1 MTCILLVII
10 ASLMTYVSQLREE
23 VIQINKKLDKVIKH
37 LGIEN
42 YSNIDDELR
51 DIILE
56 RRGKIKAIKRYRE
69 HTGLG
74 LKESKEYIDNL
85 CEK

>member
-1 MTCILLVII
+1 MGDIMTCILLVII

-51 DIILE
+51 ILFQ
-56 RRGKIKAIKRYRE
+56 
-69 HTGLG
+69 
-74 LKESKEYIDNL
+74 KEE
-85 CEK
+85 EK

>member
-51 DIILE
+51 ILF
-56 RRGKIKAIKRYRE
+56 
-69 HTGLG
+69 
-74 LKESKEYIDNL
+74 
-85 CEK
+85 

>member
-1 MTCILLVII
+1 MGDIMTCILLVII

-51 DIILE
+51 ILF
-56 RRGKIKAIKRYRE
+56 
-69 HTGLG
+69 
-74 LKESKEYIDNL
+74 
-85 CEK
+85 